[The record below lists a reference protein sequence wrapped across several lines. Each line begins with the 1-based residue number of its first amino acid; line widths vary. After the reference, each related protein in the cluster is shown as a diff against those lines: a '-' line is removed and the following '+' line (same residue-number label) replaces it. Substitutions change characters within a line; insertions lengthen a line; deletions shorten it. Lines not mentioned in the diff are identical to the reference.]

1 MKSNKQITTIVYIF
15 LGLFVSMMLYFGY
28 FQFIESERFIDS
40 PYNSLQDLFSQKV
53 VRGEIKTA
61 DGVVIAQTNVAEDGT
76 ETREYPYGGM
86 FAHVVGYTSN
96 GKMGL
101 ESTSNFDLLRS
112 HEFFIN
118 KIVNDIIGEKNIGD
132 NVVTTLDFDLQQV
145 AYEAIGYYDGAIIVL
160 EPSTGKILAMIS
172 QPAFNPN
179 TIEED
184 WDTISGEDSS
194 ALFNRATQG
203 KYAPGSTFKI
213 FTTLEYYR
221 EHKDDY
227 LNYSFDCTSAYS
239 YDGSTIH
246 CYDNK
251 SHGTEDLMQ
260 SFANSC
266 NASYA
271 YIGTIIDK
279 DKLDSLCDSL
289 LFNKEIPVNF
299 ESGVSKFSLS
309 NEDSVS
315 LAMETCIG
323 QGKTM
328 VSPLHMAMIA
338 GTICN
343 DGVCMKPYIVDHTEN
358 LNGITVET
366 TKPSEYGTLLA
377 ADEVA
382 LLQELMRGV
391 VTEGTATYLNS
402 SEYEV
407 YGKTGTAQRSTTT
420 DEVNSWFVGYAK
432 KDGYEDIA
440 IAVVIEQSE
449 SSYGMAVPTARKVFD
464 CYFQ

>member
-194 ALFNRATQG
+194 AL
-203 KYAPGSTFKI
+203 
-213 FTTLEYYR
+213 
-221 EHKDDY
+221 
-227 LNYSFDCTSAYS
+227 
-239 YDGSTIH
+239 
-246 CYDNK
+246 
-251 SHGTEDLMQ
+251 
-260 SFANSC
+260 
-266 NASYA
+266 
-271 YIGTIIDK
+271 
-279 DKLDSLCDSL
+279 
-289 LFNKEIPVNF
+289 
-299 ESGVSKFSLS
+299 
-309 NEDSVS
+309 
-315 LAMETCIG
+315 
-323 QGKTM
+323 
-328 VSPLHMAMIA
+328 
-338 GTICN
+338 
-343 DGVCMKPYIVDHTEN
+343 
-358 LNGITVET
+358 
-366 TKPSEYGTLLA
+366 
-377 ADEVA
+377 
-382 LLQELMRGV
+382 
-391 VTEGTATYLNS
+391 
-402 SEYEV
+402 
-407 YGKTGTAQRSTTT
+407 
-420 DEVNSWFVGYAK
+420 
-432 KDGYEDIA
+432 
-440 IAVVIEQSE
+440 
-449 SSYGMAVPTARKVFD
+449 
-464 CYFQ
+464 